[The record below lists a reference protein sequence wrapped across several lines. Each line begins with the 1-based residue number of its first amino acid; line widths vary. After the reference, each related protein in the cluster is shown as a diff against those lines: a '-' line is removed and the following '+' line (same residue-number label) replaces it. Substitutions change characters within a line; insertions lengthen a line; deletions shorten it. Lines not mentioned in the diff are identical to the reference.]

1 MPGARRASLTVKAPS
16 QGPHIRSGPRSTQ
29 PITQLQ
35 LNLPSSTTA
44 GSCPP
49 DDVGVCALLWDIGSS
64 MCHAVQGLRGS
75 MRGSAYLAANCPCMQ
90 AHGSIPVNAGGGL
103 ALPGWHW
110 RDGTGAWRGRS
121 TRGAPP
127 QKDAVGGRVGQQHP
141 HAAGQHAG
149 PAVFLRQAVGRL
161 ILPTY
166 GHPALLAAREAMG
179 QLPMK
184 PDLQPLAQTGTLL
197 QWCWQCPAVLPW

>member
-1 MPGARRASLTVKAPS
+1 MQHLQASA
-16 QGPHIRSGPRSTQ
+16 QQRM
-29 PITQLQ
+29 
-35 LNLPSSTTA
+35 
-44 GSCPP
+44 C
-49 DDVGVCALLWDIGSS
+49 VCALLWGTGTS

-75 MRGSAYLAANCPCMQ
+75 MRGSACLAASCPCMQ
-90 AHGSIPVNAGGGL
+90 AHGSIPVTAGGGL

-127 QKDAVGGRVGQQHP
+127 QKDAVGGRVRQQHP

-161 ILPTY
+161 DLPHVVMQHCWQQGSTM
-166 GHPALLAAREAMG
+166 A
-179 QLPMK
+179 QLPIEAE
-184 PDLQPLAQTGTLL
+184 LQPLAQTCALL
-197 QWCWQCPAVLPW
+197 QWCWQCPAVLLW